1 LALFWHEGIA
11 GNAQEGPAPIS
22 AGPISKSINANQPLT
37 LEGIPAVAGLL
48 PVQPP
53 AKVPAAAAPTVP
65 PPHQRLIVRI
75 FEYMPWSASTLRFVV
90 PSRTCGLS

>member
-1 LALFWHEGIA
+1 MDSSSTGGGGLALFWHEGIA
-11 GNAQEGPAPIS
+11 GNAQEGPGPIS

-53 AKVPAAAAPTVP
+53 AKVPAATAAPAVFP
-65 PPHQRLIVRI
+65 RSKVDREDL
-75 FEYMPWSASTLRFVV
+75 
-90 PSRTCGLS
+90 